1 MAMTLSPKNE
11 RALAK
16 AAIRSAQPAL
26 QSQEHMAWC
35 EAWAQEHYGMP
46 YEQIRQMPMDAL
58 EPKLPEMRMMINA
71 IEILERLK
79 GMMKVEIVEEVTE
92 SDENQGE

>member
-58 EPKLPEMRMMINA
+58 EPKLTQYLSGICRQPTDLIGARAEV
-71 IEILERLK
+71 
-79 GMMKVEIVEEVTE
+79 VEI
-92 SDENQGE
+92 